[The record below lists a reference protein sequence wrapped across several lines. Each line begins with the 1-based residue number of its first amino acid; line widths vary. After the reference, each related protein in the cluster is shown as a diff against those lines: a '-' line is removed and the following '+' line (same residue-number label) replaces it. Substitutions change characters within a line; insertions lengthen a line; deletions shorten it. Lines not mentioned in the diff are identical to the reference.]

1 MNVAILPAIAIHAGV
16 ERWAIKTSVPA
27 GAYTKNAT
35 WVGLAG
41 GLREGSM
48 VWTTGYLTLAALE
61 PDGDFHLQLVL
72 ESGAT
77 EVIIVE
83 TTNPLLRLSR
93 RRSAARQGRP
103 EGDDAVGDPSGSLRG
118 AAVSEEEVT

>member
-1 MNVAILPAIAIHAGV
+1 MNVAILPVIAIHPDV

-41 GLREGSM
+41 GLREGSR
-48 VWTTGYLTLAALE
+48 VWTTGHLTLAALE
-61 PDGDFHLQLVL
+61 PDGDFHLQLAL
-72 ESGAT
+72 EPGAT
-77 EVIIVE
+77 EVFIVE

-93 RRSAARQGRP
+93 GKSSRAARAARSRRRCGR
-103 EGDDAVGDPSGSLRG
+103 SIR
-118 AAVSEEEVT
+118 